1 MNTLF
6 QMKSEI
12 TETYEKY
19 VNTIYRVCFS
29 FMKNTA
35 DTEDMVQDTFIKFI
49 KHSKPFNSEQHKKAW
64 LIVTASNLCKDA
76 LKKARRTNESIDDY
90 TPSHIDK
97 CDENLI
103 LKSVLDL
110 SPKYKTVVYL
120 YYYEGYSI
128 PEIAKMLKVRTSTI
142 KSQLSRARTQLK
154 SMLGDDIQL

>member
-76 LKKARRTNESIDDY
+76 LKKARRTNESIDNY

-120 YYYEGYSI
+120 YYYEGYSQE
-128 PEIAKMLKVRTSTI
+128 EIAEILNLSRTAVQTRM
-142 KSQLSRARTQLK
+142 SRARNQLK
-154 SMLGDDIQL
+154 EVLSQYE